1 MCQTS
6 KLPQK
11 SKIQATYIFTWN
23 YWSYM
28 KALLKPGKD
37 LHNGIVCISSLRV
50 WASNQYIFTKFN
62 FHRRFWNF
70 LETLGAKPSKP
81 TSGAR
86 VPRNTHTSLEYFAV
100 SLEYFTVSLEMFN
113 RLPPASNG
121 SVESSLRYVS
131 LLAPHWRV
139 RTADSSPGRRVIW
152 CEAPCLGSSGRNH
165 WRYISGRRR
174 DWNHKATLGS
184 VESKRLHKTSTRN

>member
-1 MCQTS
+1 
-6 KLPQK
+6 
-11 SKIQATYIFTWN
+11 
-23 YWSYM
+23 M

-81 TSGAR
+81 TSNAR
-86 VPRNTHTSLEYFAV
+86 VPRNTHTSLAISP
-100 SLEYFTVSLEMFN
+100 SLSNISPSLSKFN
-113 RLPPASNG
+113 RLAPASNG

-152 CEAPCLGSSGRNH
+152 CEAPCLGSSGRNQ
-165 WRYISGRRR
+165 RLYISGRNR
-174 DWNHKATLGS
+174 DWNHKAMAWLS
-184 VESKRLHKTSTRN
+184 RK